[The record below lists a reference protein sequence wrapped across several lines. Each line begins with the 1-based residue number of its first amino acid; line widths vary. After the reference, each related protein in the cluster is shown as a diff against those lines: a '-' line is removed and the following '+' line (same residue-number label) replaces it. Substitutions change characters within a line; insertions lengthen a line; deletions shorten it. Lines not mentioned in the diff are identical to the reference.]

1 MIHRGRK
8 VRRLCPR
15 ETQSRVG
22 VLALELRTLH
32 FYFPVGMRCRAW
44 DAIDPLM
51 MRSGSQ
57 SISVPWPCC
66 LCYHSGYCLVRVS
79 CERPHSVPMPSHL
92 GSFDVR
98 GWVQSSFELLRDW
111 WVKGETSAEC
121 TIYHD
126 SLAQG
131 HERPGVPFRIELDGY
146 YCCLMTYTI

>member
-1 MIHRGRK
+1 VI
-8 VRRLCPR
+8 RRLCPR
-15 ETQSRVG
+15 EAQSRVG
-22 VLALELRTLH
+22 VSEIENSTRCALI
-32 FYFPVGMRCRAW
+32 YVVGMFCCAL
-44 DAIDPLM
+44 DAIDPPMVRLH
-51 MRSGSQ
+51 RRTSF
-57 SISVPWPCC
+57 SVPGPCC
-66 LCYHSGYCLVRVS
+66 LCCTISGHCLVRVS
-79 CERPHSVPMPSHL
+79 CEKPRSVPMPSHL
-92 GSFDVR
+92 GSVDVR